1 MFSDK
6 VTFPV
11 PTLFSCKQ
19 CVAAGVGAVTGLWEL
34 VSSVQCPPVSPSV
47 PLSWDRGNGIE
58 ARPRPRPRPPLNTCH
73 YLILLYYDSGEF

>member
-34 VSSVQCPPVSPSV
+34 VSECPVSPSV

-58 ARPRPRPRPPLNTCH
+58 ARPRPRPRPPLNTRY